1 MGTVMRIFVRDLRRV
16 LRNPAAVL
24 VTIGVC
30 IIPSLYAWINIRAN
44 WNPYENTSTVPVAVV
59 IEDTGADIPDMGH
72 VNAGEMVRQRL
83 EENDQLNWVF
93 DDSEQEA
100 IDSVREGSAYAAFII
115 PSDFTSTLSGVLDGN
130 AQPAHIDYYVNEKE
144 NAIAPKVTDTGATT
158 LESQISS
165 EFVRVVGE
173 VASEKLK
180 GASGEALDTALSGI
194 DGTESTLRE
203 AASQASELADG
214 LADMD
219 AAVAT
224 SRDAIAAARNSLSSA
239 AAQANALAGNLDDA
253 LGRATSVRGNV
264 RSLAG
269 DLSGALTGASGT
281 LAGLSSNAAYDIGAI
296 TGDIGWA
303 QGTIDNAIA
312 AVRSLDGTVQAL
324 TASLESARASMLELP
339 VADGEQEALRDD
351 IVSALDA
358 EISALATL
366 ADGQREQTDQLQSVS
381 DAIKADADAVRGLSS
396 SVNDAV
402 QSGARGLTDLQ
413 SGLAAEAADDV
424 SSALDDFSDA
434 GSHLTG
440 TVEAI
445 GPAADQ
451 ADALLAELDGLLA
464 QTVALADDTAEALRG
479 AAEQIG
485 GMADDVDALSGAQA
499 FAELDKVA
507 QLDPAHMG
515 SYLSAPITMENHPIF
530 PVENYGSGVAPFYTN
545 LAQWV
550 GGFVLVAIFK
560 LEVDPEGVGTF
571 RPWQGFVG
579 RWLLLAMLGQAQAII
594 CCAGDIAIGIQCVSP
609 VAYVAAGMVASLVYV
624 LIVYALAISF
634 KHIGKALGVLLVVLQ
649 IPGAAGTYP
658 IEMMPDFFQALH
670 PWLPFTYGIDAMR
683 EAVAGFYDGA
693 YAANLGV
700 LLLFCIPALA
710 IGIGA
715 RRRLVSVNALFDRR
729 LAETDLMIAEHV
741 GADAALAEPERTTL
755 VPSALDEPARA
766 ERIERAYPVLVRRGI
781 FALVCEAVLL
791 VVLQFVLAD
800 PLPLLICWIVALT
813 ATCAYLIVVEFLHAR
828 AQRALAS
835 GPTQPLP
842 ADRAADPAAT
852 NAPTGSERS

>member
-1 MGTVMRIFVRDLRRV
+1 METVVRIFVRDLKRV

-72 VNAGEMVRQRL
+72 VNAGDMVRQRL
-83 EENDQLNWVF
+83 EENDQLNWIF
-93 DDSEQEA
+93 DNSKQQA
-100 IDSVREGSAYAAFII
+100 IDSVRGGSAFAGFII
-115 PSDFTSTLSGVLDGN
+115 PGDFTSTLSGVLDGH
-130 AQPAHIDYYVNEKE
+130 AQSAHIDYYVNEKE

-180 GASGEALDTALSGI
+180 SASGEALDTARNGI
-194 DGTESTLRE
+194 DSTASTLRK

-219 AAVAT
+219 AAIAA
-224 SRDAIAAARNSLSSA
+224 SRNAIADARSSLSSA
-239 AAQANALAGNLDDA
+239 STQASTLAGNLDHALERAKSMRGDA
-253 LGRATSVRGNV
+253 RT
-264 RSLAG
+264 LAS
-269 DLSGALTGASGT
+269 DLSGALSDASGT
-281 LAGLSSNAAYDIGAI
+281 LADLSSNAAYDIGAI

-303 QGTIDNAIA
+303 QGTIDNAVA
-312 AVRSLDGTVQAL
+312 AVRSLDGTVQ
-324 TASLESARASMLELP
+324 TFKISLESVRTSILELP
-339 VADGEQEALRDD
+339 AADGEQETIRND
-351 IVSALDA
+351 IVSDLDT
-358 EISALATL
+358 EISVLVTL
-366 ADGQREQTDQLQSVS
+366 TDGQKEQLDQLQSVS
-381 DAIKADADAVRGLSS
+381 DAIKADADAVRGLSA

-402 QSGARGLTDLQ
+402 QSGARSLSDLQ
-413 SGLAAEAADDV
+413 SGLADDASGDI
-424 SSALDDFSDA
+424 SSALNDFADA

-440 TVEAI
+440 TLEAI
-445 GPAADQ
+445 GPATDQ
-451 ADALLAELDGLLA
+451 ANALLAELDSLLA
-464 QTVALADDTAEALRG
+464 QTVTLADDTAETLRVAG
-479 AAEQIG
+479 EQIG
-485 GMADDVDALSGAQA
+485 SMADDIDALSSAQA

-515 SYLSAPITMENHPIF
+515 SYLSAPITMENHPVF

-545 LAQWV
+545 LALWV

-571 RPWQGFVG
+571 QPWQGFLG
-579 RWLLLAMLGQAQAII
+579 RWLLLAMLGQVQAII
-594 CCAGDIAIGIQCVSP
+594 CCTGDIVLGIQCVSP

-658 IEMMPDFFQALH
+658 IEMMPGFFQALH

-700 LLLFCIPALA
+700 LLLFCIPALV

-741 GADAALAEPERTTL
+741 GADAALADPSRTAL
-755 VPSALDEPARA
+755 VSGVLDDPARA
-766 ERIERAYPVLVRRGI
+766 ERIERAYPVLVHRGI
-781 FALVCEAVLL
+781 VALACEAVLL

-813 ATCAYLIVVEFLHAR
+813 ATCTYLIVVEFLHAR
-828 AQRALAS
+828 AQRTLAAA
-835 GPTQPLP
+835 P
-842 ADRAADPAAT
+842 ARHRPAHAADPTAAS
-852 NAPTGSERS
+852 APTGSERF

>member
-1 MGTVMRIFVRDLRRV
+1 MGTVMRIFIRDLRRI
-16 LRNPAAVL
+16 LHNPAAVL

-72 VNAGEMVRQRL
+72 VNAGDMVRQRL
-83 EENDQLNWVF
+83 EENDQLNWIF
-93 DDSEQEA
+93 DNSEQEA
-100 IDSVREGSAYAAFII
+100 IDNVRDGSAYAAFII

-165 EFVRVVGE
+165 EFVRVVGK

-180 GASGEALDTALSGI
+180 GASGEALDTARSGI
-194 DGTESTLRE
+194 DSTASTLRE
-203 AASQASELADG
+203 AVSQASELADG
-214 LADMD
+214 LAGMD

-224 SRDAIAAARNSLSSA
+224 SRTAIADARSALSSA
-239 AAQANALAGNLDDA
+239 SAQAGTLAGNLNHA
-253 LGRATSVRGNV
+253 LGRAKSIRGDVRT
-264 RSLAG
+264 LAG
-269 DLSGALTGASGT
+269 DLSGALSGASGT

-303 QGTIDNAIA
+303 QGTIDNAIT
-312 AVRSLDGTVQAL
+312 AVRSLDGTVQ
-324 TASLESARASMLELP
+324 TFKTSLESARTSVLELP
-339 VADGEQEALRDD
+339 AGDSEQEAIRND
-351 IVSALDA
+351 VASALDT
-358 EISALATL
+358 EISALVTL
-366 ADGQREQTDQLQSVS
+366 TDGQKEQLDRLQGVS
-381 DAIKADADAVRGLSS
+381 DAIKANADTVRGLSA

-402 QSGARGLTDLQ
+402 QSGTRSLADLQ
-413 SGLAAEAADDV
+413 SSLATDATGDI
-424 SSALDDFSDA
+424 SSALDDFADA
-434 GSHLTG
+434 GSRLTG
-440 TVEAI
+440 TLEAV

-451 ADALLAELDGLLA
+451 ANALLAELDGLLA
-464 QTVALADDTAEALRG
+464 QTVALADDTAGTLRN
-479 AAEQIG
+479 AAAQIG
-485 GMADDVDALSGAQA
+485 SVAEDVDALSSAQA
-499 FAELDKVA
+499 FTELDKVA

-515 SYLSAPITMENHPIF
+515 SYLSAPITMENHPVF

-545 LAQWV
+545 LALWV

-560 LEVDPEGVGTF
+560 LEVDPEGVGMF
-571 RPWQGFVG
+571 QPWQGFVG
-579 RWLLLAMLGQAQAII
+579 RWLMLAMFGQVQAII
-594 CCAGDIAIGIQCVSP
+594 CCTGDIVLGVQCVSP

-658 IEMMPDFFQALH
+658 IEMMPGFFQALH

-693 YAANLGV
+693 YATNLGV

-741 GADAALAEPERTTL
+741 GADAALADPDRAARVL
-755 VPSALDEPARA
+755 GVLDDPARA
-766 ERIERAYPVLVRRGI
+766 ERIERAYPVLVHRGI
-781 FALVCEAVLL
+781 VALACEAVLL

-813 ATCAYLIVVEFLHAR
+813 ATCTYLIVVEFLHAR
-828 AQRALAS
+828 AQRTLAAA
-835 GPTQPLP
+835 PARHLP
-842 ADRAADPAAT
+842 AHTADSTAS

>member
-1 MGTVMRIFVRDLRRV
+1 MGTVVRIFVRDLKRV

-72 VNAGEMVRQRL
+72 VNAGDMVRQRL
-83 EENDQLNWVF
+83 EENDQLNWIF
-93 DDSEQEA
+93 DNSKQQA
-100 IDSVREGSAYAAFII
+100 IDSVRDGSAFAAFII
-115 PSDFTSTLSGVLDGN
+115 PSDFTSTLSGVLDGH
-130 AQPAHIDYYVNEKE
+130 AQSAHIDYYVNEKE

-180 GASGEALDTALSGI
+180 SASGEALDTARNGI
-194 DGTESTLRE
+194 DSTASTLRK

-219 AAVAT
+219 AAIAA
-224 SRDAIAAARNSLSSA
+224 SRKAIADARSSLSSA
-239 AAQANALAGNLDDA
+239 STQASTLAGNLDHALERAKSMRGDA
-253 LGRATSVRGNV
+253 RT
-264 RSLAG
+264 LAS
-269 DLSGALTGASGT
+269 DLSGALSDASGT
-281 LAGLSSNAAYDIGAI
+281 LADLSSNAAYDIGAI

-303 QGTIDNAIA
+303 QGTIDNAVA
-312 AVRSLDGTVQAL
+312 AVRSLDGTVQ
-324 TASLESARASMLELP
+324 TFKISLESVRTSILELP
-339 VADGEQEALRDD
+339 AADGEQETIRND
-351 IVSALDA
+351 IVSDLDT
-358 EISALATL
+358 EISVLVTL
-366 ADGQREQTDQLQSVS
+366 TDGQKEQLDQLQSVS
-381 DAIKADADAVRGLSS
+381 DAIKAEADAVRGLSA

-402 QSGARGLTDLQ
+402 QSGARSLSDLQ
-413 SGLAAEAADDV
+413 SGLADDASGDT
-424 SSALDDFSDA
+424 SSALNDFADA

-440 TVEAI
+440 TLEAI
-445 GPAADQ
+445 GPATDQ
-451 ADALLAELDGLLA
+451 ANALLAELDSLLA
-464 QTVALADDTAEALRG
+464 QTVTLADDTAETLRVAG
-479 AAEQIG
+479 EQIG
-485 GMADDVDALSGAQA
+485 SMADDIDALSSAQA

-515 SYLSAPITMENHPIF
+515 SYLSAPITMENHPVF

-545 LAQWV
+545 LALWV

-571 RPWQGFVG
+571 QPWQGFLG
-579 RWLLLAMLGQAQAII
+579 RWLLLAMLGQVQAII
-594 CCAGDIAIGIQCVSP
+594 CCTGDIVLGIQCVSP

-658 IEMMPDFFQALH
+658 IEMMPGFFQALH

-700 LLLFCIPALA
+700 LLLFCIPALV

-741 GADAALAEPERTTL
+741 GADAALADPSRTARISSVL
-755 VPSALDEPARA
+755 NDPARA
-766 ERIERAYPVLVRRGI
+766 ERFERAYPVLVHRGI
-781 FALVCEAVLL
+781 VALACEAVLL

-813 ATCAYLIVVEFLHAR
+813 ATCTYLIVVEFLHAR
-828 AQRALAS
+828 SQRALAAA
-835 GPTQPLP
+835 P
-842 ADRAADPAAT
+842 AQHLHIRAADPAAA
-852 NAPTGSERS
+852 NASTESERS

>member
-1 MGTVMRIFVRDLRRV
+1 MGTFIRIFIRDLRRV

-30 IIPSLYAWINIRAN
+30 IIPSLYAWINILAN

-72 VNAGEMVRQRL
+72 VNAGDMVRQRL
-83 EENDQLNWVF
+83 EENDQLNWIF
-93 DDSEQEA
+93 DNSEQEA
-100 IDSVREGSAYAAFII
+100 IDSVREGDAYAAFII

-173 VASEKLK
+173 VAGEKLK
-180 GASGEALDTALSGI
+180 GASGEALDTARNGI
-194 DGTESTLRE
+194 DSTAATLRE
-203 AASQASELADG
+203 AASQATELADG
-214 LADMD
+214 LAGMD
-219 AAVAT
+219 AAVST
-224 SRDAIAAARNSLSSA
+224 SRAAIADARSSLNSAST
-239 AAQANALAGNLDDA
+239 QASTLAGNLDHALERAKSMRGDA
-253 LGRATSVRGNV
+253 RT
-264 RSLAG
+264 LAG
-269 DLSGALTGASGT
+269 DLTGALADAGGT
-281 LAGLSSNAAYDIGAI
+281 LAGLSSSAAYDIGAI

-312 AVRSLDGTVQAL
+312 AVRALDGTVQ
-324 TASLESARASMLELP
+324 TFKASLEFARTAILELP
-339 VADGEQEALRDD
+339 AANGEQEAIRND
-351 IVSALDA
+351 IAGALDT
-358 EISALATL
+358 EISALVTL
-366 ADGQREQTDQLQSVS
+366 TDGQIEQLDRLQGVS
-381 DAIKADADAVRGLSS
+381 DAIKADADAVRSLSA

-402 QSGARGLTDLQ
+402 QSGSQGLADLQ
-413 SGLAAEAADDV
+413 SGLAADTTGDISA
-424 SSALDDFSDA
+424 ALDDFADA
-434 GSHLTG
+434 GSQLTG
-440 TVEAI
+440 TLEAI
-445 GPAADQ
+445 GPATSQ
-451 ADALLAELDGLLA
+451 ADTLLAELDDLLA
-464 QTVALADDTAEALRG
+464 QTVTLANDTADTLRVAAERTGGVADD
-479 AAEQIG
+479 I
-485 GMADDVDALSGAQA
+485 DALSSAQA
-499 FAELDKVA
+499 FTELDKIA
-507 QLDPAHMG
+507 QLDPAHTG

-530 PVENYGSGVAPFYTN
+530 PVKNYGSGVAPFYTN
-545 LAQWV
+545 LALWV

-571 RPWQGFVG
+571 QPWQGFVG
-579 RWLLLAMLGQAQAII
+579 RWLLLAMLGQVQAII
-594 CCAGDIAIGIQCVSP
+594 CCTGDIALGIQCVEP
-609 VAYVAAGMVASLVYV
+609 VAYVAAGMIASLVYV

-693 YAANLGV
+693 YAANLGM

-741 GADAALAEPERTTL
+741 GADAALAEPDRTARISG
-755 VPSALDEPARA
+755 VLDDPARA
-766 ERIERAYPVLVRRGI
+766 ERLERAYPVLVTRGTV
-781 FALVCEAVLL
+781 ALACEAVLL

-813 ATCAYLIVVEFLHAR
+813 ATCTYLIVVEFLHAR
-828 AQRALAS
+828 ARRTLTAA
-835 GPTQPLP
+835 P
-842 ADRAADPAAT
+842 AQHLSARTADPTAKI
-852 NAPTGSERS
+852 APTGSERS

>member
-1 MGTVMRIFVRDLRRV
+1 MGTVLRIFIRDLRRL

-30 IIPSLYAWINIRAN
+30 IIPSLYAWINILAN

-72 VNAGEMVRQRL
+72 VNAGDMVRQRL
-83 EENDQLNWVF
+83 EENDQLNWIF
-93 DDSEQEA
+93 DNSEQEA
-100 IDSVREGSAYAAFII
+100 IDSVREGDAYAAFII

-180 GASGEALDTALSGI
+180 GASGEALDTARNGI
-194 DGTESTLRE
+194 DSTAATLRK
-203 AASQASELADG
+203 AASQATELADG
-214 LADMD
+214 LAGMD
-219 AAVAT
+219 AAVST
-224 SRDAIAAARNSLSSA
+224 SRAAIADARSSLNSAST
-239 AAQANALAGNLDDA
+239 QASTLAGNLDHALERAKSMRGDA
-253 LGRATSVRGNV
+253 RT
-264 RSLAG
+264 LAG
-269 DLSGALTGASGT
+269 DLTGALADAGGT
-281 LAGLSSNAAYDIGAI
+281 LAGLSSSAAYDIGAI

-312 AVRSLDGTVQAL
+312 AVRALDGTVQ
-324 TASLESARASMLELP
+324 TFKASLEFARTAILELP
-339 VADGEQEALRDD
+339 AANGEQEAIRND
-351 IVSALDA
+351 IAGELDT
-358 EISALATL
+358 EISALVTL
-366 ADGQREQTDQLQSVS
+366 TDGQTEQLDRLQGVS
-381 DAIKADADAVRGLSS
+381 DAIKADADAVRSLSA

-402 QSGARGLTDLQ
+402 QSGSQGLADLQ
-413 SGLAAEAADDV
+413 SGLAADTTGDISA
-424 SSALDDFSDA
+424 ALDDFADA
-434 GSHLTG
+434 GSQLTG
-440 TVEAI
+440 TLEAI
-445 GPAADQ
+445 GPATSQ
-451 ADALLAELDGLLA
+451 ADTLLAELDDLLA
-464 QTVALADDTAEALRG
+464 QTVTLANDTADTLRVAAERTGGVADD
-479 AAEQIG
+479 I
-485 GMADDVDALSGAQA
+485 DALSSAQA
-499 FAELDKVA
+499 FTELDKIA
-507 QLDPAHMG
+507 QLDPAHTG

-530 PVENYGSGVAPFYTN
+530 PVKNYGSGVAPFYTN
-545 LAQWV
+545 LALWV

-579 RWLLLAMLGQAQAII
+579 RWLLLAMLGQVQAII
-594 CCAGDIAIGIQCVSP
+594 CCTGDIVLGIQCVEP
-609 VAYVAAGMVASLVYV
+609 VAYVAAGMIASLVYV

-693 YAANLGV
+693 YAANLGM

-741 GADAALAEPERTTL
+741 GADAALAEPDRTARISG
-755 VPSALDEPARA
+755 VLDDPARA
-766 ERIERAYPVLVRRGI
+766 ERLERAYPVLVARGTV
-781 FALVCEAVLL
+781 ALACEAALL

-813 ATCAYLIVVEFLHAR
+813 ATCTYLIVVEFLHAR
-828 AQRALAS
+828 ARRTLTAA
-835 GPTQPLP
+835 PTQHLS
-842 ADRAADPAAT
+842 ARAADPTAKI
-852 NAPTGSERS
+852 APTGSERS